1 MKCAC
6 GCNKE
11 VPETQIDR
19 IYYST
24 RCKERMHYKRYKL
37 RNLLKKILNK

>member
-19 IYYST
+19 IYYSA

-37 RNLLKKILNK
+37 RKELKKILNK